1 METAPPIRWH
11 RIFAVLVAAACVFEL
26 VAQVFTFFWAEQPYR
41 SFSKYQWSPYGLV
54 RNNPALSMPGYQINA
69 NGFRDLVDYTVAKPP
84 RTFRVL
90 MVGGSVLYSPLAG
103 KTVAGAERVDSSS
116 TIAQFFEQE
125 LRADPAFSGVNV
137 EVLNAAVNFNKIP
150 EVATSYLT
158 EYAVW
163 NPDVVIVFGSG
174 NNFPAHARV
183 GEVVAR
189 QYGLQKPHPWRLE
202 FERIAN
208 ERTFSSFVEH
218 AVNYAEAEL
227 ASVAWSKKAGS
238 AIIDKLFSVADER
251 ALVKKPPKP
260 STPATLAEFDA
271 YITEYL
277 GYLDAMLAVAK
288 RRDQAMV
295 VFWEYFLPH
304 LEGLKPMSDAERP
317 LAKRLTTTNTPFDIR
332 FNFYARDRV
341 ATYLQTQNVP
351 LVDPLDTLRTTTSTV
366 FSDHIHY
373 TRDGNQ
379 LMAKTLYRN
388 LRELLHRRRAAV
400 H

>member
-1 METAPPIRWH
+1 MEAAPPIRWH
-11 RIFAVLVAAACVFEL
+11 RIFAVLIAAACVFEL
-26 VAQVFTFFWAEQPYR
+26 VAQVFTYFWAEQPYR
-41 SFSKYQWSPYGLV
+41 SFSKYRWSPYGLV
-54 RNNPALSMPGYQINA
+54 RNNPTLSMPGYQINA
-69 NGFRDLVDYTVAKPP
+69 NGFRDLADYTVAKPP

-103 KTVAGAERVDSSS
+103 KTVAGVERVDSSS

-125 LRADPAFSGVNV
+125 LRADPAFAGVRL

-150 EVATSYLT
+150 EVATAYLT

-163 NPDVVIVFGSG
+163 DPDVVIVFGSG

-183 GEVVAR
+183 GEVADR

-202 FERIAN
+202 FERVAN
-208 ERTFSSFVEH
+208 ERSFFSFVEH
-218 AVNYAEAEL
+218 AINYAEAEL
-227 ASVAWSKKAGS
+227 AGVAWSKKAGA
-238 AIIDKLFSVADER
+238 AIIDKLFLISDER
-251 ALVKKPPKP
+251 ALVKKPPKV
-260 STPATLAEFDA
+260 STPATFAEFDT

-277 GYLDAMLAVAK
+277 GYVDAMLAVAR

-304 LEGLKPMSDAERP
+304 LEGLKSMSDVERP
-317 LAKRLTTTNTPFDIR
+317 LAKRLTTKNTPLDVQ

-341 ATYLQTQNVP
+341 GAYLKTQNVP
-351 LVDPLDTLRTTTSTV
+351 LVDPLEMLRATSSTV

-373 TRDGNQ
+373 TREGNQ
-379 LMAKTLYRN
+379 LMAKALYRD
-388 LRELLHRRRAAV
+388 LRELLHRRRSTIR
-400 H
+400 